1 MLDTVGLGAY
11 KQKLEQIA
19 AFKDWLQT
27 QDWDDKKKKKIVVI
41 PITKKKVKIQRREK
55 LTMTSNLGGEK
66 LDEV

>member
-27 QDWDDKKKKKIVVI
+27 QDWDDKKKKNVVI

-66 LDEV
+66 LDEI

>member
-27 QDWDDKKKKKIVVI
+27 QDWDDKKKKNCGNSYNKEKSKDTEEGKINYD
-41 PITKKKVKIQRREK
+41 Q
-55 LTMTSNLGGEK
+55 
-66 LDEV
+66 

>member
-27 QDWDDKKKKKIVVI
+27 QDWDDKKKKIVVI

-66 LDEV
+66 LDEI